1 MNYFIFGQ
9 LITILKNISNK
20 LDMWQDKIQF
30 LIFEIEIV
38 KQYRKIIYSCK
49 NHFSTSF
56 VIVLSIRATIS
67 NQCFTCAHPLPSP
80 FGTYNFLAFHRLHFP
95 PSSSW
100 NVSKEEESQEL
111 NH

>member
-56 VIVLSIRATIS
+56 VIV
-67 NQCFTCAHPLPSP
+67 
-80 FGTYNFLAFHRLHFP
+80 AFHSCNNFQPMFHMCASITFP
-95 PSSSW
+95 FW
-100 NVSKEEESQEL
+100 NV
-111 NH
+111 